1 MSADLDER
9 TYIRELEDSLQ
20 LILFGDGGA
29 ATAVVL
35 LVRSALSAGDRPK
48 VERLACA
55 AQQLAEST
63 LVEPDMD
70 AAACH
75 VRGLIDHDAALLQD
89 AADQYA
95 TPLACASATE
105 DAGVTSAAQGNQKDA
120 VAQLQRAYA
129 QYEQLGCAEAM
140 ARVRSRLRAL
150 GTRLHHWTHADRP
163 AFGWDSLTDTERQ
176 IVELVAQGLSNRQVA
191 SQVFLSVHTVAFHLR
206 HVFWKLDVSSRVQLA
221 RLAAEHGAD
230 GDRTVDGGRTV
241 NGAHG

>member
-20 LILFGDGGA
+20 LILFGDGGTS
-29 ATAVVL
+29 TALVL
-35 LVRSALSAGDRPK
+35 LVRSALSGGDGPK
-48 VERLACA
+48 AERLARA
-55 AQQLAEST
+55 AQRLAEAKTGNES
-63 LVEPDMD
+63 DMA

-75 VRGLIDHDAALLQD
+75 VHGLIESDPALLQR

-95 TPLACASATE
+95 APLGRASATE
-105 DAGVTSAAQGNQKDA
+105 DAGVTRAAQGELQDA
-120 VAQLQRAYA
+120 VAQLQHAYA
-129 QYEQLGCAEAM
+129 QYEELGCAEAM

-163 AFGWDSLTDTERQ
+163 AFGWDSLTDTERR

-206 HVFWKLDVSSRVQLA
+206 HVFWKLNVSSRVQLA
-221 RLAAEHGAD
+221 RLAAEQRAQTG
-230 GDRTVDGGRTV
+230 
-241 NGAHG
+241 

>member
-20 LILFGDGGA
+20 LILFGNGGA

-48 VERLACA
+48 AEQLACA
-55 AQQLAEST
+55 AQRLAETTMADSDI
-63 LVEPDMD
+63 E

-75 VRGLIDHDAALLQD
+75 VRGLIDRDAALLQE
-89 AADQYA
+89 AAGQYGE
-95 TPLACASATE
+95 PLARASATE
-105 DAGVTSAAQGNQKDA
+105 DAGVTRAAQGKQQDA
-120 VAQLQRAYA
+120 VAQLQHAYE
-129 QYEQLGCAEAM
+129 QYEQLGCPEAM

-163 AFGWDSLTDTERQ
+163 AFGWDSLTDTERR

-221 RLAAEHGAD
+221 RLAAEHAS
-230 GDRTVDGGRTV
+230 GGPA
-241 NGAHG
+241 G

>member
-48 VERLACA
+48 AERLARA
-55 AQQLAEST
+55 AQQLAET
-63 LVEPDMD
+63 TFVESDME

-75 VRGLIDHDAALLQD
+75 VRGLIERDAALLEE

-95 TPLACASATE
+95 APLARAVATE
-105 DAGVTSAAQGNQKDA
+105 DAGVTWAAQGKQQAA
-120 VAQLQRAYA
+120 VAQLQHAYA

-150 GTRLHHWTHADRP
+150 GTRMHHWTHSDRP

-176 IVELVAQGLSNRQVA
+176 IVELVAQGLSNRQAA
-191 SQVFLSVHTVAFHLR
+191 SQLFLSVHTVAFHLR
-206 HVFWKLDVSSRVQLA
+206 HVFWKLDVTSRVQLA
-221 RLAAEHGAD
+221 RLTAEHGATD
-230 GDRTVDGGRTV
+230 GRPRD
-241 NGAHG
+241 

>member
-35 LVRSALSAGDRPK
+35 LVRSALSAGDQPK
-48 VERLACA
+48 AERLACA
-55 AQQLAEST
+55 AVRLADSAMVES
-63 LVEPDMD
+63 DME
-70 AAACH
+70 AAAYH
-75 VRGLIDHDAALLQD
+75 VRGLIERDAALLQE
-89 AADQYA
+89 AADQYGA
-95 TPLACASATE
+95 PLARASATE
-105 DAGVTSAAQGNQKDA
+105 DAGVTRAAQGKQQDA
-120 VAQLQRAYA
+120 VAQLQQAYT

-163 AFGWDSLTDTERQ
+163 AFGWDSLTDTERR

-221 RLAAEHGAD
+221 RLTAEH
-230 GDRTVDGGRTV
+230 TSGGP
-241 NGAHG
+241 GG

>member
-1 MSADLDER
+1 MSAELDER

-20 LILFGDGGA
+20 LILFGDGGTS
-29 ATAVVL
+29 TAVVL
-35 LVRSALSAGDRPK
+35 LVRSALSGGDWPK
-48 VERLACA
+48 AERLARA
-55 AQQLAEST
+55 AQRLAETTMGSESD
-63 LVEPDMD
+63 LE

-75 VRGLIDHDAALLQD
+75 VRGLIECDAALLRR

-95 TPLACASATE
+95 APLARASATE
-105 DAGVTSAAQGNQKDA
+105 DAGVTQAAQGQQQDA
-120 VAQLQRAYA
+120 VAQLRQAYA
-129 QYEQLGCAEAM
+129 QYEELSCADAM

-163 AFGWDSLTDTERQ
+163 AFGWDSLTDTERR

-221 RLAAEHGAD
+221 RLAAEQGMQ
-230 GDRTVDGGRTV
+230 TP
-241 NGAHG
+241 

>member
-20 LILFGDGGA
+20 LVLFGDGGA

-35 LVRSALSAGDRPK
+35 LVRSALSTGDRPK
-48 VERLACA
+48 AEHLACA
-55 AQQLAEST
+55 AYQRAEAAVGESD
-63 LVEPDMD
+63 LE

-75 VRGLIDHDAALLQD
+75 ARGLIERDAALLQE
-89 AADQYA
+89 AAGQYRA
-95 TPLACASATE
+95 PLARASATE
-105 DAGVTSAAQGNQKDA
+105 DAGVTRAAQGKQQDA
-120 VAQLQRAYA
+120 VAQLQLAYA

-140 ARVRSRLRAL
+140 ARVRSRLRGL

-163 AFGWDSLTDTERQ
+163 AFGWESLTDTERR

-221 RLAAEHGAD
+221 RLAAEQGA
-230 GDRTVDGGRTV
+230 TGGPA
-241 NGAHG
+241 G